1 MGVVCSMW
9 VWSVQCGCGLFN
21 VGVVCSIVGMVLVVD
36 IMLVL
41 NIMGSPW
48 IDQLNAI

>member
-1 MGVVCSMW
+1 MVCSMW
-9 VWSVQCGCGLFN
+9 VWSVLCRCGLLN
-21 VGVVCSIVGMVLVVD
+21 VGVVFLLD

-41 NIMGSPW
+41 KIMGSPW